1 MANDIFSNIDGLPT
15 ENIQMLADRLDTR
28 SQMPGFAKMR
38 DDYFGLMN
46 LRPNARILELGAGTG
61 VIGRAYAKREG
72 FSGCYVVSDLSRS
85 LIKYAEKKASEE
97 GVADRM
103 EFKVANA
110 MTGQGIG
117 EEQYDAVILHTIL
130 SHVPDPDGVLRTAV
144 SATTNGGIIAVFD
157 ADYEGLVIASG
168 DEDLDSTVMS
178 AVQQTACA
186 QPRVMRKVPSL
197 AVALDLRR
205 EHFVPTLLAEAG
217 ESEFFMGLA
226 QAVCN
231 VVIAQGGL
239 HRETGEAWLAALKT
253 AVANRSF
260 FGMCPY
266 FTYVYR
272 KA

>member
-1 MANDIFSNIDGLPT
+1 MANDIFSNIDGLPS
-15 ENIQMLADRLDTR
+15 EGIQMLADRLDMR

-38 DDYFGLMN
+38 DDYFGLMD
-46 LRPNARILELGAGTG
+46 LQPNARILELGAGTG
-61 VIGRAYAKREG
+61 AIGRAYAKRQG

-85 LIKYAEKKASEE
+85 LIEYAERKAFEE
-97 GVADRM
+97 GIADRM

-117 EEQYDAVILHTIL
+117 AEQYDAVILHTIL
-130 SHVPDPDGVLRTAV
+130 SHVPDPGSVLKTAV

-157 ADYEGLVIASG
+157 ADYEGLVIVSG

-178 AVQQTACA
+178 ALRQSALA
-186 QPRVMRKVPSL
+186 QPKVMRKVPSL
-197 AVALDLRR
+197 AVALDLERK
-205 EHFVPTLLAEAG
+205 HLVPTLLAEAG
-217 ESEFFMGLA
+217 ESEFFIGLA

-231 VVIAQGGL
+231 TVMAQGNL
-239 HRETGEAWLAALKT
+239 HRDTGEKWLAALET
-253 AVANRSF
+253 AVANGSF

-266 FTYVYR
+266 LTYVYG